1 MKITIATGPTFPVP
15 AVRGGAVQRMWH
27 GLAKEF
33 AKRGHEV
40 TVLARAFPGQP
51 ENENRDGIRI
61 VRWGGYDQ
69 GTNVRWDLVRCFWY
83 VLRAARRLPEGDILV
98 TNDFWMPVFAA
109 RRKKKCGKVVI
120 NANRFPKGQ
129 YGIYGGVDLIAA
141 ASGAVAEEIKEQTP
155 RLSSK
160 VRVLPNSIDERF
172 LEHDSDRLRLRL
184 RLRNE
189 EKERSPLTVLYVGR
203 IHPEKGIETLIE
215 AWRRLSEM
223 KMKMKIK
230 GDEGREDGRSEM
242 EDGGVREGEGIEG
255 LRD

>member
-1 MKITIATGPTFPVP
+1 MF
-15 AVRGGAVQRMWH
+15 
-27 GLAKEF
+27 L
-33 AKRGHEV
+33 
-40 TVLARAFPGQP
+40 VLARAFPGQP
-51 ENENRDGIRI
+51 ETEARDGIRI

-172 LEHDSDRLRLRL
+172 LEHDSDQMTRAMFSAVGTRVRNSSVSRLRFWWSNRCTTLRSMRSASHL
-184 RLRNE
+184 R
-189 EKERSPLTVLYVGR
+189 ST
-203 IHPEKGIETLIE
+203 T
-215 AWRRLSEM
+215 
-223 KMKMKIK
+223 
-230 GDEGREDGRSEM
+230 
-242 EDGGVREGEGIEG
+242 
-255 LRD
+255 